1 MRVRPAVQPFLD
13 LWPAKELSVA
23 RLLAQAGD
31 AYKLSALVLIDD
43 QQAEQQKEEVETLT
57 VSAGSP
63 LWRWVEEARSQQ
75 RRAP

>member
-31 AYKLSALVLIDD
+31 AYKQSAMFWIENQKSA
-43 QQAEQQKEEVETLT
+43 QQG
-57 VSAGSP
+57 AG
-63 LWRWVEEARSQQ
+63 V
-75 RRAP
+75 